1 LQEWELCCNNVGLRT
16 SHDKESYMIRLVSL
30 VFFLGCALA
39 VAHYYALGSTV
50 QLLGAIIIAFGLMR
64 LLRGKRIN
72 VR

>member
-1 LQEWELCCNNVGLRT
+1 
-16 SHDKESYMIRLVSL
+16 MIRLVSL